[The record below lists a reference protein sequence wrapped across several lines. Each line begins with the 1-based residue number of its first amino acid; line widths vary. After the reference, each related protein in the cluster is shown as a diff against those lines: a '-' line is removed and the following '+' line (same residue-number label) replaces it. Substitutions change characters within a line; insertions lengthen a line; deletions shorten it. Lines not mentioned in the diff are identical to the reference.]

1 MLFDH
6 RRDPGPVLLAVL
18 RPWRQCGLITPLD
31 IKSHAMSNRILS
43 AAICLGLLTSP
54 TAAIACDLD
63 GLPGFHRFNPFAK
76 LPGFGGLA
84 PPSGPPQK
92 QTQPEQP
99 APKAEAKGDEK
110 SSEAK
115 ATKASTPLDTLEK
128 EQDARTAS
136 NSSD

>member
-1 MLFDH
+1 
-6 RRDPGPVLLAVL
+6 
-18 RPWRQCGLITPLD
+18 
-31 IKSHAMSNRILS
+31 MSNRILS
-43 AAICLGLLTSP
+43 AAICFGLLTSP

-99 APKAEAKGDEK
+99 APKKAEANSDET
-110 SSEAK
+110 SSKAK
-115 ATKASTPLDTLEK
+115 ATNASTPLDALDT

-136 NSSD
+136 NSTN